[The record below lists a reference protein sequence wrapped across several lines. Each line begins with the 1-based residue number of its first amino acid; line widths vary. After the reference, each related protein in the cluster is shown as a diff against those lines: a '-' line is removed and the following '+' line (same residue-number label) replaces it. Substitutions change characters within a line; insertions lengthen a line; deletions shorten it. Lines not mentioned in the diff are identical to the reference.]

1 MNISIDNLPN
11 DINLLKQI
19 IVDFQRENL
28 HWQEKYQILLEELNL
43 CRRKRFGRSAE
54 PLSPQGE
61 VFNEHEFRSL

>member
-28 HWQEKYQILLEELNL
+28 YWQEKYQILLGRVESLPPKTL
-43 CRRKRFGRSAE
+43 WAQRRASFPVG
-54 PLSPQGE
+54 
-61 VFNEHEFRSL
+61 